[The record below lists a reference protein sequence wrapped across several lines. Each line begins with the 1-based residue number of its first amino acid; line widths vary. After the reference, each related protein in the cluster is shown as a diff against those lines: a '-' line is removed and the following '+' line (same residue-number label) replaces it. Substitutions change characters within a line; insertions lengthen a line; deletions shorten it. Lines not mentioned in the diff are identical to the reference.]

1 MRESPAFTLH
11 EGRSMRLLSLALVA
25 GLFAVGFGYAQ
36 EKKPAEDKKTEKKA
50 EKKMGK
56 VTGTLTKIDGDK
68 LTVTLKGD
76 AGEKTETF
84 TTNDKTKF
92 YQEEAAPAKDA
103 PKDGDKAEVKKPEEA
118 SRVGDKKPDDKKGE
132 DKKPAAEGEKKEKKP
147 APKRT
152 EIKLSDLK
160 TGTRV
165 AVMAGEDKVAA
176 EVVVLPA
183 APKKEKGGK

>member
-1 MRESPAFTLH
+1 
-11 EGRSMRLLSLALVA
+11 MRLLSLALVA
-25 GLFAVGFGYAQ
+25 GLFAGGFGYAQ

-68 LTVTLKGD
+68 LTVTMKGD

-92 YQEEAAPAKDA
+92 YQEEAAAKDA
-103 PKDGDKAEVKKPEEA
+103 PKDGDKPAEKKA
-118 SRVGDKKPDDKKGE
+118 E
-132 DKKPAAEGEKKEKKP
+132 DKKPEAAKADEKKPAEKKP

-152 EIKLSDLK
+152 EIKLADLK
-160 TGTRV
+160 TDTRI
-165 AVMAGEDKVAA
+165 AVMAGEDKVAT

-183 APKKEKGGK
+183 PAKKEGK